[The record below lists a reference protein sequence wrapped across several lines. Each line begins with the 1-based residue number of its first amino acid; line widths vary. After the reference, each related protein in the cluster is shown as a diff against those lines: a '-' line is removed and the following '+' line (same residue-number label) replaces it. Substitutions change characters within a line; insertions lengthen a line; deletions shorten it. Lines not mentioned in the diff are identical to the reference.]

1 MNYQPSTINHQPNNM
16 KPKLLLLLS
25 CLPFF
30 SMCRP
35 VTIKGNVI
43 NASGLPIAGATVTV
57 VQRNKATITNKQGEF
72 VFNNTSALDSIRIS
86 CIGYQTATIPNNER
100 GLHTVLL
107 KRSFD
112 KAANHRLKPLAIGDT
127 MPPFLFSNIL
137 NSSSTQINVEE
148 LKHKLVI
155 LDFWGTW
162 CSSCLK
168 GFAKLDSL
176 QQLFP
181 LQLQP
186 ILVNNTLTT
195 ADTQEKIHTYLSKR
209 NQSPKTTI
217 RFPIAIEDGPE
228 LQQLFPHLFLPHYV
242 WLYNNRVVAITS
254 SSELTKQNIQ
264 SILSGK
270 PNFIKQKND
279 YNASD

>member
-1 MNYQPSTINHQPNNM
+1 M
-16 KPKLLLLLS
+16 LW
-25 CLPFF
+25 PFF
-30 SMCRP
+30 SMCSH
-35 VTIKGNVI
+35 VTIKGTVI
-43 NASGLPIAGATVTV
+43 NTSGLPVVGATVTV
-57 VQRNKATITNKQGEF
+57 IQKNNATITNKEGEF
-72 VFNNTSALDSIRIS
+72 VLNNTSPLDSIRIT
-86 CIGYQTATIPNNER
+86 CTGYVTAIVPNNER
-100 GLHTVLL
+100 GLITVLL
-107 KRSFD
+107 KRNFN
-112 KAANHRLKPLAIGDT
+112 KAENHRLKPLALGDT
-127 MPPFLFSNIL
+127 MPPFLLANIL
-137 NSSSTQINVEE
+137 NWSSAQINLQE

-168 GFAKLDSL
+168 GFARLDSL
-176 QQLFP
+176 QQQFP

-195 ADTQEKIHTYLSKR
+195 ADTQEKILSYLSNR

-217 RFPIAIEDGPE
+217 RFPVAIEEGPE

-242 WLYNNRVVAITS
+242 WLYNNQVVAITS

-270 PNFIKQKND
+270 PNFIPSKND
-279 YNASD
+279 YSASD